1 MRVAGIVAEY
11 NPFHNGHA
19 YHIEKTRELD
29 GGCEATHVVAV
40 MSGSFVQRGEVA
52 VMTKFDRARA
62 ALAGGAD
69 LVVELPLP
77 WALSSAEKF
86 AFGAVS
92 ILEALGCVDCIS
104 FGSETGILAPLE
116 KAVTVMETPR
126 FHTLM
131 KYFMDTG
138 ISFPEAQQK
147 ALAEIAGDAC
157 GKLLTTPNNT
167 LGIEYLKALRRLS
180 SPIRPFTIARY
191 KVEHDSEVPLGN
203 IASATYLRF
212 LMKSDRTVAAFPFM
226 PSACVNAVSD
236 AAQRGALPALPE
248 RLERAVLAR
257 LRTLS
262 PADIAAL
269 PGVSEGLE
277 NRVYNAIRTA
287 TDLPSLE
294 EAIKTKRYPL
304 TRVRRLIWS
313 AFLGVPKR
321 APFTP
326 VPYIRVLAAN
336 SRGKE
341 LLAAAKPTVPV
352 IHRAS
357 QIAKLDGAIQTLWE
371 LECRA
376 TDLQALAFPTPL
388 ACGADHTTG
397 IVRADREL
405 V

>member
-1 MRVAGIVAEY
+1 MRIAGIVAEY

-19 YHIEKTRELD
+19 YHIDKTRERD
-29 GGCEATHVVAV
+29 DGCEATHVVAV
-40 MSGSFVQRGEVA
+40 MSGSFVQRGEPS

-69 LVVELPLP
+69 LVLELPLP

-92 ILEALGCVDCIS
+92 MLNALGCVDVIS
-104 FGSETGILAPLE
+104 FGSEAGALAPLE
-116 KAVTVMETPR
+116 RAVNTMETAR
-126 FHTLM
+126 FQTLL
-131 KYFMDTG
+131 KYFMESG
-138 ISFPEAQQK
+138 IAFHEAVQK
-147 ALAEIAGDAC
+147 ALSEIAGDTC
-157 GKLLTTPNNT
+157 GNLLSSPNNT
-167 LGIEYLKALRRLS
+167 LGIEYLKALRRLD
-180 SPIRPFTIARY
+180 SPIKPFTVERY
-191 KVEHDSEVPLGN
+191 QVAHDSEVPLGN
-203 IASATYLRF
+203 IASATYLRN

-226 PSACVNAVSD
+226 PSACVNVVSD
-236 AAQRGALPALPE
+236 AAQKGALPALPE

-262 PADIAAL
+262 VDQIAAL

-277 NRVYNAIRTA
+277 NRFYNAVRHA
-287 TDLPSLE
+287 TDLTSLE
-294 EAIKTKRYPL
+294 EAVKTKRYPL
-304 TRVRRLIWS
+304 TRVRRLIWN
-313 AFLGVPKR
+313 AFLDTPKL

-326 VPYIRVLAAN
+326 VPYLRVLAAN

-341 LLAAAKPTVPV
+341 ILSAAKPAVPV

-357 QIAKLDGAIQTLWE
+357 QVEKLDDTIRALWQ

-376 TDLQALAFPTPL
+376 TDLHALAFPTPL
-388 ACGADHTTG
+388 PCGADYTTG
-397 IVRADREL
+397 IVRADSEF